1 MLCCLNPACQNP
13 SVYDS
18 TKYCPDCGAP
28 LLILRNRYRPAKSL
42 GGGGFAKTYLAEDV
56 DKLREKCVIKQFAP
70 QVQGTA
76 GLQKATE
83 LFEQEARRLQQLG
96 EHPQIPTLLA
106 YFQEDSHL
114 YLVQQFIDG
123 QNLLGELQ
131 QKGTFSEGKIRD
143 LLQDLLNILQ
153 VVHQQK
159 VIHRDIK
166 PENIIQR
173 EDGKI
178 VLIDFGASKQLT
190 QTVVATQGT
199 MIGSFGYAPL
209 EQMQGGEAYPA
220 GDLYGLGATCFH
232 LLSGIHPWELWK
244 RQGYGWVRNWRE
256 NLQQP
261 VSQELGQILDK
272 LLHEEYQQRY
282 RSAQEVLQ
290 ALNPPPAPVPPTQ
303 PVIITPPSSPS
314 IVPPTQPAI
323 PTPAPSPVPP
333 TVPIQAQVAPAASI
347 KPSAKPKI
355 ATKNLLAQNPK
366 LKKRLLVGAAITLLG
381 LVGSQIYGYVRYGL
395 FPTDPIF
402 LFQYESFLSSSF
414 SERIMTGHSS
424 LVRSAAFSPD
434 GKTLVSGSGDKT
446 IKLWNLLTGEQ
457 IRTLPRHSD
466 SVSSVAISPDGK
478 TLVSSSGDK
487 TIKLWNLETG
497 EEIRTLP
504 GHSDSVSSVAISPDG
519 KTLISGSWDKT
530 IKLWNLETGEEIRT
544 LTGHSDYVVS
554 VAISADGKTLVSGS
568 YDKTIKLW
576 NLLTGEKI
584 RTLTGHSDSVSS
596 VAISPDGKTL
606 VSGSGDKTIKL
617 WNLLTGEKIR
627 TLTGHSNLVSS
638 VAISPDGK
646 TLISGSWDKTI
657 KLWNLETGEEIRTL
671 TGHSDYV
678 FSVAISPD
686 GKILVS
692 GSSDETVKLWRLE

>member
-1 MLCCLNPACQNP
+1 MLCCLNPTCHNP
-13 SVYDS
+13 PIHDG

-56 DKLREKCVIKQFAP
+56 DKLKEQCVIKQFAP

-96 EHPQIPTLLA
+96 EHSQIPTLLA

-123 QNLLGELQ
+123 QNLLKELQ
-131 QKGTFSEGKIRD
+131 QEGTFSEDKIRD
-143 LLQDLLNILQ
+143 LLEDLLNILK

-166 PENIIQR
+166 PENIILR
-173 EDGKI
+173 NDGKI

-190 QTVVATQGT
+190 QTVMATQGT

-244 RQGYGWVRNWRE
+244 RQGYGWVANWRE
-256 NLQQP
+256 NLPQP

-272 LLHEEYQQRY
+272 LLQEEHQQRY
-282 RSAQEVLQ
+282 HSAQEVLQ
-290 ALNPPPAPVPPTQ
+290 ALNPPLPSQIPPTQ
-303 PVIITPPSSPS
+303 PVVTTPSSSPS
-314 IVPPTQPAI
+314 VVPPTQLAI
-323 PTPAPSPVPP
+323 PTPEPSPVPP
-333 TVPIQAQVAPAASI
+333 TVSIQAQVAPAASI

-355 ATKNLLAQNPK
+355 ATKNLLAQNSK

-402 LFQYESFLSSSF
+402 LFQDKGVLSSSS
-414 SERIMTGHSS
+414 SERTLTGHSGNVS
-424 LVRSAAFSPD
+424 SVAFSPD
-434 GKTLVSGSGDKT
+434 GKTLVSGGY
-446 IKLWNLLTGEQ
+446 
-457 IRTLPRHSD
+457 
-466 SVSSVAISPDGK
+466 
-478 TLVSSSGDK
+478 K

-497 EEIRTLP
+497 KEIL
-504 GHSDSVSSVAISPDG
+504 
-519 KTLISGSWDKT
+519 
-530 IKLWNLETGEEIRT
+530 T
-544 LTGHSDYVVS
+544 LTGHS
-554 VAISADGKTLVSGS
+554 G
-568 YDKTIKLW
+568 
-576 NLLTGEKI
+576 N
-584 RTLTGHSDSVSS
+584 VSS

-606 VSGSGDKTIKL
+606 VSGSDDKTIKLWNPETGKKILTLTNSGNVSSVAISPDGKTLVSGSEDKTIKLWNPETGKEILTLPNSGNVSSVAISPDGKTLVSGSYDKTIKRWNLETKKEIPTLTGHSDLVSSVTISPDGKTLVSGSADNNIKL
-617 WNLLTGEKIR
+617 WNLLTGAKI
-627 TLTGHSNLVSS
+627 LTFRGHSSLVSS

-657 KLWNLETGEEIRTL
+657 KLWNLEAGEEIRTL
-671 TGHSDYV
+671 TGHSEKV
-678 FSVAISPD
+678 SSVAISPD
-686 GKILVS
+686 GKTIVS
-692 GSSDETVKLWRLE
+692 GSWDETIKIWRLK

>member
-13 SVYDS
+13 SVHDS

-28 LLILRNRYRPAKSL
+28 LLILRNRYCPAKSL

-106 YFQEDSHL
+106 YFQEDSRL

-123 QNLLGELQ
+123 QNLLDELQ
-131 QKGTFSEGKIRD
+131 QQGTFSEGKIRD

-173 EDGKI
+173 GDGKI

-190 QTVVATQGT
+190 QTIVATQGT

-244 RQGYGWVRNWRE
+244 RQGYGWVANWRE

-272 LLHEEYQQRY
+272 LLHEDYQQRY
-282 RSAQEVLQ
+282 GSAQEVLQ
-290 ALNPPPAPVPPTQ
+290 ALNPPPKPVPPTQ

-314 IVPPTQPAI
+314 VVPPTQLAI
-323 PTPAPSPVPP
+323 STPAPSPVPP
-333 TVPIQAQVAPAASI
+333 TVPIQAQAIPAASI
-347 KPSAKPKI
+347 KPSAKTKI
-355 ATKNLLAQNPK
+355 ATKNLLTQNPK
-366 LKKRLLVGAAITLLG
+366 LTKRLLVGAAITLLG
-381 LVGSQIYGYVRYGL
+381 LVGSQIYGYVRYQGV
-395 FPTDPIF
+395 
-402 LFQYESFLSSSF
+402 LSNSF
-414 SERIMTGHSS
+414 SERTLPVHSS
-424 LVRSAAFSPD
+424 LVRSVAISPD
-434 GKTLVSGSGDKT
+434 GKTLVSGGYKT
-446 IKLWNLLTGEQ
+446 IKLWNLETGKE
-457 IRTLPRHSD
+457 IRTLTGHSGN
-466 SVSSVAISPDGK
+466 VSSVAISPDGK
-478 TLVSSSGDK
+478 TLVSGSEDK

-497 EEIRTLP
+497 KEIRTLTRD
-504 GHSDSVSSVAISPDG
+504 SDLVSSVTISPDG
-519 KTLISGSWDKT
+519 KTLVSGSADNN
-530 IKLWNLETGEEIRT
+530 IKLWNLETGEEIST
-544 LTGHSDYVVS
+544 LTGHSDKVSS
-554 VAISADGKTLVSGS
+554 VAISPDGKTLVSGS

-576 NLLTGEKI
+576 NLETKKEI
-584 RTLTGHSDSVSS
+584 PTLTKKHSDSVSS

-606 VSGSGDKTIKL
+606 ASSADNTIKL
-617 WNLLTGEKIR
+617 WNLLTGEKIH
-627 TLTGHSNLVSS
+627 TFTGHSDLVSS

-657 KLWNLETGEEIRTL
+657 KLWNLETGKEIRTL
-671 TGHSDYV
+671 AGHSDKV
-678 FSVAISPD
+678 SSVTISPD
-686 GKILVS
+686 GKTLVS
-692 GSSDETVKLWRLE
+692 GSWDETVKLWQLE